1 MSRLPVARTRR
12 GAAPSPR
19 VPALVGGG
27 LPGGGGGSGDGGR
40 VAVVTGGANH
50 DSVRPALC
58 LPGRWADLSNSF
70 REPRGAHLLPG
81 RRISQPLWAARS
93 AAGLPGVP
101 RGGGRDA
108 GGVDTVV
115 APGVRQLLLLE
126 VPGPVLSRKAAGL
139 VSGQRAVAERSQ
151 HLQQESGPALPRV
164 CGAAAALLAPH
175 LPGQW
180 SCFPVFPSPGMNL
193 GSQK

>member
-115 APGVRQLLLLE
+115 APGVRQLLLLDPSSCRGSQTTRSLPYLQRFRDLCSRE
-126 VPGPVLSRKAAGL
+126 RLLALFRDSVLWLSAANTFNKK
-139 VSGQRAVAERSQ
+139 V
-151 HLQQESGPALPRV
+151 ALPFQEYV
-164 CGAAAALLAPH
+164 EQLLH
-175 LPGQW
+175 
-180 SCFPVFPSPGMNL
+180 S
-193 GSQK
+193 